1 MKDAENTN
9 RLVLFYVKLPF
20 ALNID
25 IDSLPPEA
33 AVFFSKYNYDFLDK
47 PLNEHCEGHFFKLGR
62 GAYLLDENPCYPAII
77 QMMNLC
83 NGQQLPHV
91 ILPLSDFPL
100 SLSPPYQGSPELL
113 KFLKEAD
120 KRFRLTGFPPP
131 QPRNKPAP
139 SPTQNR
145 SQS

>member
-20 ALNID
+20 ALNVAA
-25 IDSLPPEA
+25 DSLAPEA
-33 AVFFSKYNYDFLDK
+33 AVFFTQYNFDFLDK
-47 PLNEHCEGHFFKLGR
+47 PLNEFCKGHFFKLGQ
-62 GAYLLDENPCYPAII
+62 GAYLLDENACYPAII

-91 ILPLSDFPL
+91 IFPLSDSPL
-100 SLSPPYQGSPELL
+100 SMSPSYQGSPELL

-131 QPRNKPAP
+131 QPRNKLVPP
-139 SPTQNR
+139 PVQNR
-145 SQS
+145 SQP